1 MAQVSKTLS
10 VFFIPHFLYRIVIKP
25 QTVVRELQYGK
36 YSSVKVLLIHL
47 KKKKNTKEN
56 KRLTNA
62 YTCIL
67 YSNSTHNTHTAPVE
81 CLLKP
86 IFPPS
91 LESNLPTQT
100 KTICPCYGV
109 TK

>member
-47 KKKKNTKEN
+47 KKKKKYQR
-56 KRLTNA
+56 K
-62 YTCIL
+62 
-67 YSNSTHNTHTAPVE
+67 
-81 CLLKP
+81 
-86 IFPPS
+86 
-91 LESNLPTQT
+91 
-100 KTICPCYGV
+100 
-109 TK
+109 

>member
-1 MAQVSKTLS
+1 M
-10 VFFIPHFLYRIVIKP
+10 
-25 QTVVRELQYGK
+25 
-36 YSSVKVLLIHL
+36 L
-47 KKKKNTKEN
+47 KKNIGKEY

-91 LESNLPTQT
+91 LEGNLPTLT

-109 TK
+109 TEWTISRFKTSLIDHFTTAKYPKCKTFEIFLNTLLNS